1 MEKQSRILLL
11 TGKPGVGKT
20 TLICKIAERAQHY
33 RIKGFYTR
41 EIREHGRRQGFRLL
55 TFDHEQAVIA
65 HVNFDQRYRVG
76 KYGVDVAR
84 IDHYADIAL
93 NVVDDIDLYLID
105 EIGKM
110 ECLSER
116 FVDSIQRLL
125 HTGKPLIATVAL
137 KGGGLI
143 DTIKHWPQSEVWEV
157 TLANRNQLPDKAM
170 QWLQPV
176 MIEAHNIEPSS

>member
-11 TGKPGVGKT
+11 TGKPGIGKT

-76 KYGVDVAR
+76 KYGVDVAC
-84 IDHYADIAL
+84 IDHFADSAL
-93 NVVDDIDLYLID
+93 GIVDDVDLYLID

-110 ECLSER
+110 ECLSKR
-116 FVDSIQRLL
+116 FVNRIQQLL

-143 DTIKHWPQSEVWEV
+143 DTVKHWPQSELWEV
-157 TLANRNQLPDKAM
+157 TFANRDLLPDKAM
-170 QWLQPV
+170 QWLQH
-176 MIEAHNIEPSS
+176 MTISTHSIEPSS